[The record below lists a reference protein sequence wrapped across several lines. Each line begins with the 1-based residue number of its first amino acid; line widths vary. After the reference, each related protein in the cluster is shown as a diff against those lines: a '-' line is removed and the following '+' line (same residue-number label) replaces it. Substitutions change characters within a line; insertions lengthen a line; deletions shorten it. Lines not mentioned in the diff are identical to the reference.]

1 MHPSGPRAY
10 SVRGFSPCFPM
21 PMVENNPRDQ
31 REGHP
36 GYAALP
42 RAGEQKA
49 WDSLHT
55 RWLTSLHRAS
65 FLHSLLG
72 LFEETQMSQIWVQQT
87 CPDQQAE
94 PFLTVARTLCT
105 SLGFSLSVS
114 AGRLAPPPLCLLGRL
129 SLHLIPCLGFSCCPS
144 QSCSVPQ
151 APDP

>member
-1 MHPSGPRAY
+1 
-10 SVRGFSPCFPM
+10 M
-21 PMVENNPRDQ
+21 PVVENNPRDQ

-42 RAGEQKA
+42 RGGEQKA

-94 PFLTVARTLCT
+94 PFLTVARTLYT
-105 SLGFSLSVS
+105 SPGFSLSVCLCWTACSS
-114 AGRLAPPPLCLLGRL
+114 ASLSPREVESPSDPLPRIQLLPFSVLLCAPG
-129 SLHLIPCLGFSCCPS
+129 
-144 QSCSVPQ
+144 
-151 APDP
+151 A

>member
-1 MHPSGPRAY
+1 
-10 SVRGFSPCFPM
+10 
-21 PMVENNPRDQ
+21 MVENNPRDQ

-42 RAGEQKA
+42 RSGEQKA

-94 PFLTVARTLCT
+94 PFLTVWLVHSAPHLV
-105 SLGFSLSVS
+105 SLSV
-114 AGRLAPPPLCLLGRL
+114 RLCWTACSSTSLSPREVESPSDPLPRIQLLPFSVL
-129 SLHLIPCLGFSCCPS
+129 LCALG
-144 QSCSVPQ
+144 
-151 APDP
+151 A